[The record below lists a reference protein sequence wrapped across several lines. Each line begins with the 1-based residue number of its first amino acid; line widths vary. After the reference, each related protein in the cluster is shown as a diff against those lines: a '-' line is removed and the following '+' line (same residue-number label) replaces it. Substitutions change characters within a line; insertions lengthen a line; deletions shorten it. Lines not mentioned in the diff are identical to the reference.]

1 LRQRKDD
8 HATNS
13 ANQIPGL
20 TNWQINHYQSF
31 ADSDSTA
38 SRTSP
43 WQTNVARHQENDL
56 KQLRIDA
63 AGLLLRLAAFPAG
76 GLQDGGPAVDA
87 IEQLDTEVLK
97 QSSAVR
103 AGRDRAIGET
113 RGIWRVVQPVQQ
125 T

>member
-1 LRQRKDD
+1 MQPTLQTKFQDSP
-8 HATNS
+8 T
-13 ANQIPGL
+13 GK
-20 TNWQINHYQSF
+20 INHYQSF

-38 SRTSP
+38 SRISP
-43 WQTNVARHQENDL
+43 WQTNVARHQENNV

-63 AGLLLRLAAFPAG
+63 AELVLRLAAFPAG
-76 GLQDGGPAVDA
+76 GLQNGGPALDA
-87 IEQLDTEVLK
+87 IEQLATQVLK

-103 AGRDRAIGET
+103 TGRDRAIGET